1 MPCNNRNNL
10 TLDWSAHR
18 LLLFSVYQT
27 EIPCSDFYEIR
38 LLKTWISAIKISPR
52 RKIINYSLTLCRP
65 QFDARQLLST
75 HLCCVFFYLLLTIY
89 GKWGPSPSAQAAVFR
104 PNAWK
109 SFFWVVRRPSPFSG
123 WFYLNHH
130 HLDHHNHKS
139 RRAPLLSTL
148 TIDTIIVTTTTTWFV
163 QPVKETCKIQ
173 GLFTDSFQ
181 VFSKLAFFDALL
193 NTLLAKPFNLVI
205 YNFFILS
212 SGWSSLTLCCT
223 TFRNNTTLQN
233 DSRDGLKKGHKP
245 VRHRVFW

>member
-10 TLDWSAHR
+10 TLDWSAHH

-65 QFDARQLLST
+65 QFDARQLSST
-75 HLCCVFFYLLLTIY
+75 HLCLCFFYLLLTIY
-89 GKWGPSPSAQAAVFR
+89 GKWGPSPSAQATVFR
-104 PNAWK
+104 PNAWT

-130 HLDHHNHKS
+130 HLGHHNHKS

-148 TIDTIIVTTTTTWFV
+148 LSL
-163 QPVKETCKIQ
+163 PPPPHGSYNRSKKHVKFKDFSQT
-173 GLFTDSFQ
+173 
-181 VFSKLAFFDALL
+181 VFKYSV
-193 NTLLAKPFNLVI
+193 N
-205 YNFFILS
+205 
-212 SGWSSLTLCCT
+212 WHSLT
-223 TFRNNTTLQN
+223 
-233 DSRDGLKKGHKP
+233 P
-245 VRHRVFW
+245 FWTPYWLNHSK

>member
-1 MPCNNRNNL
+1 M
-10 TLDWSAHR
+10 
-18 LLLFSVYQT
+18 
-27 EIPCSDFYEIR
+27 PCSDFYEIR

-52 RKIINYSLTLCRP
+52 RKIIDYSLTLCRP

-75 HLCCVFFYLLLTIY
+75 HLCLWFFYLLLTIY

-130 HLDHHNHKS
+130 HLGHHNHKS

-173 GLFTDSFQ
+173 GLFTDSQYSVNWHSLTPFWTPYWLNHSIWA
-181 VFSKLAFFDALL
+181 FTIFLSLALVDHLLHYVALL
-193 NTLLAKPFNLVI
+193 SVT
-205 YNFFILS
+205 
-212 SGWSSLTLCCT
+212 TRLCKMT
-223 TFRNNTTLQN
+223 AGTA
-233 DSRDGLKKGHKP
+233 
-245 VRHRVFW
+245 